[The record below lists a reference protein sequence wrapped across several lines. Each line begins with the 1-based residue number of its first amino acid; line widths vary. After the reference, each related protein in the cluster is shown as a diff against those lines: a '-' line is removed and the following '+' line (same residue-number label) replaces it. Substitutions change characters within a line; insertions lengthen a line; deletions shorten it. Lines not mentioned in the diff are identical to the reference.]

1 MKLSKRGIPLRT
13 LQEICEMNDISCGGD
28 MPSNA
33 PSFDA
38 VFDMNYSE
46 KGRCEFETTDISE
59 KDI

>member
-1 MKLSKRGIPLRT
+1 
-13 LQEICEMNDISCGGD
+13 

-33 PSFDA
+33 PSFDV